1 MENVNFNHLY
11 YFHVVAESGS
21 LGAAARKLS
30 VTKPTIST
38 QVRQLESFLG
48 KELFDRRGGRLRLND
63 EGRIAHRHTKT
74 MFEAGRALM
83 REFREEEGDHPQ
95 LLRVGV
101 ASSVARNL
109 AADFFAPLKEVED
122 AFIQIR
128 SGDVTELQRRLSA
141 LELDILLTD
150 SAPPNPD
157 ELGFGVEALSRVP
170 LVVVAASSKVKPSTT
185 LKQLAADLPL
195 FHYLSDSRDR
205 WKIDHFLRERGIE
218 AEVSGETDDVSTQVS
233 LAMSGS
239 YFVIVPEESAAAEVE
254 SGALTVIERLEGV
267 EHVLYALFLQRD
279 IPALVQNTI
288 GLLRRLEE

>member
-38 QVRQLESFLG
+38 QVRQLETFLG

-63 EGRIAHRHTKT
+63 EGRVAHRHTKT

-83 REFREEEGDHPQ
+83 SEFREEEEEPKV
-95 LLRVGV
+95 LRVGV
-101 ASSVARNL
+101 AASVSRNL
-109 AADFFAPLKEVED
+109 AADFFEPLKAVED
-122 AFIQIR
+122 TFIQIR

-141 LELDILLTD
+141 FEIDLLLTD

-157 ELGFGVEALSRVP
+157 ELGFGVELLSRVP
-170 LVVVAASSKVKPSTT
+170 LVVVAASSMVKPSTT
-185 LKQLAADLPL
+185 LKELASELPI

-205 WKIDHFLRERGIE
+205 WKIDHFLRERGIDV
-218 AEVSGETDDVSTQVS
+218 EVAGETDDVSTQVS
-233 LAMSGS
+233 LAMAGS

-254 SGALTVIERLEGV
+254 SGALTIVERLEGV
-267 EHVLYALFLQRD
+267 EFVLYALYLQRD
-279 IPALVQNTI
+279 IPGLVKSTI
-288 GLLRRLEE
+288 DLLRRLDA